1 VVVVGAGVLA
11 RGPLERVP
19 ENTIKYAVGLLLT
32 SFGCFWGAEG
42 VGINWPGDE
51 LSLLGVIA
59 FIGAFSFLL
68 VRALRR
74 RLAPA
79 PMEAAA

>member
-1 VVVVGAGVLA
+1 
-11 RGPLERVP
+11 
-19 ENTIKYAVGLLLT
+19 
-32 SFGCFWGAEG
+32 